1 MNIYFDM
8 EFTGLRKH
16 TTPISIG
23 MITENGKTFY
33 AEFNDFEWS
42 QCDGWIIENVIN
54 NLIYKDKHWWHC
66 VDIVTKGII
75 TEIKDNLKT
84 ISHTLIKWLDSVNN
98 GEEIQFVSD
107 VCHYDMVLLID
118 IISNK
123 GTAFD
128 LPENISPVCHDI
140 NQDIAEYY
148 GISDREAFNKSRE
161 EIIEELGVK
170 MLYGNKHN
178 SLYDAMVIK
187 NIHAELLERRK
198 VKKCKSSQ

>member
-23 MITENGKTFY
+23 MITENGETFY
-33 AEFNDFEWS
+33 AEFNDFEWF
-42 QCDGWIIENVIN
+42 QCDCWIIENVIN
-54 NLIYKDKHWWHC
+54 NLAYKDGC
-66 VDIVTKGII
+66 YYATVDNGIVNR
-75 TEIKDNLKT
+75 IKDNLEMV
-84 ISHTLIKWLDSVNN
+84 SHELIKWLDFVSN

-140 NQDIAEYY
+140 NQDIVEYY

-187 NIHAELLERRK
+187 NIHAELLECRK
-198 VKKCKSSQ
+198 VEKCKSSQ